1 MESIAYWKKQLN
13 MMNESQYSSSTKINV
28 YDVEFSDV
36 GTTTDAAQKK
46 YKNVTFDVNCGKS
59 MTKQIEDWF
68 NDNAGILPISYK
80 FKTVDS
86 VKCKDYDKLS

>member
-1 MESIAYWKKQLN
+1 
-13 MMNESQYSSSTKINV
+13 
-28 YDVEFSDV
+28 
-36 GTTTDAAQKK
+36 
-46 YKNVTFDVNCGKS
+46 